1 MLRKLRMES
10 AEMKMV
16 SLEEWV
22 SMLEE
27 SGQGKG
33 FDIEKNLALKLLGF
47 YQDLSE
53 ERESLRMNT
62 KEMKKVSE
70 TSGGWRVLME
80 SGRGGGWIN
89 GVLTTNSKYGEGLFP
104 EVKSNQDL
112 DLMI

>member
-1 MLRKLRMES
+1 
-10 AEMKMV
+10 
-16 SLEEWV
+16 
-22 SMLEE
+22 MLEE

-70 TSGGWRVLME
+70 TSGG
-80 SGRGGGWIN
+80 
-89 GVLTTNSKYGEGLFP
+89 
-104 EVKSNQDL
+104 
-112 DLMI
+112 